1 MYFDKLALLQDAML
15 KELEK
20 LSNPCNYAEEEKHP
34 TLQVADMVIE
44 YESLLKS
51 TIVCMNY
58 EYRGLKVKWVKSTE
72 ADTCDTLSIVQ
83 NEEENINGSKNGVIV
98 SRLEIILRSINWFCE
113 FNKQLRITVEKVYE
127 QIIAQNDLK
136 RDEAIE
142 IHAVHYDDTNRAFDE
157 QVSKAD
163 SEGNGSVSTKD
174 KLLNKTKIL
183 SSNLIRSNQVLQSGV
198 LQSDLNLDELKEQ
211 TNSLSKMNDKYMQFE
226 TVFVKTSQLVKTLEK
241 SSHQE
246 KRDVYVALGFLCIC
260 VSWVLWR
267 RIFKL
272 PVKLALWVTFKFF
285 KGILTTLGL
294 VKKASG
300 SANKILAP
308 PIAFMATTVPTTTT
322 VPTIV
327 DTIERA
333 VDEAMSRI
341 IHHDEL

>member
-1 MYFDKLALLQDAML
+1 MYFDKLTLLQDTML

-20 LSNPCNYAEEEKHP
+20 LSKPYNYAEGEKYP
-34 TLQVADMVIE
+34 TLQVADMIIE

-51 TIVCMNY
+51 IIVCMNY
-58 EYRGLKVKWVKSTE
+58 ECRGLRVKWVKSIE
-72 ADTCDTLSIVQ
+72 ADTCDILNIVQ
-83 NEEENINGSKNGVIV
+83 NEETDIDGSKNGIIV
-98 SRLEIILRSINWFCE
+98 PQLEKILRSINWLCE
-113 FNKQLRITVEKVYE
+113 YKKRLRETVENVYV
-127 QIIAQNDLK
+127 QVVAQNDLK

-142 IHAVHYDDTNRAFDE
+142 RQAVHYDDTNQPSDE
-157 QVSKAD
+157 NALKAGY
-163 SEGNGSVSTKD
+163 EEKGNVSTKD

-183 SSNLIRSNQVLQSGV
+183 SANLIRGNQVLQSGV

-246 KRDVYVALGFLCIC
+246 KRDVYIALGFLCMC

-285 KGILTTLGL
+285 KGILMTLGL
-294 VKKASG
+294 VKRASG
-300 SANKILAP
+300 SANKVLAP
-308 PIAFMATTVPTTTT
+308 PIAFIATTMPATTTVPTT
-322 VPTIV
+322 V
-327 DTIERA
+327 DTIEQA
-333 VDEAMSRI
+333 VNEAMSRI